1 MAKNSN
7 EWMLGSLATIDR
19 LSTADSVDLRKIVN
33 GNLAPLL
40 VVVFTLSVT
49 IAMYSQV
56 TDATLS
62 GTTTD
67 PFGGAIPGA
76 QMFDYKYCYRGTSK
90 QWILDNLA
98 TQPRD
103 AQFAS
108 EIIWKRRR
116 GRDQF

>member
-7 EWMLGSLATIDR
+7 EWMLGSSVTIDR
-19 LSTADSVDLRKIVN
+19 LSAADSVDLRKIVN

-76 QMFDYKYCYRGTSK
+76 QISIT
-90 QWILDNLA
+90 NTA
-98 TQPRD
+98 TGARLNNG
-103 AQFAS
+103 FWTTWRHNREMHS
-108 EIIWKRRR
+108 LR
-116 GRDQF
+116 